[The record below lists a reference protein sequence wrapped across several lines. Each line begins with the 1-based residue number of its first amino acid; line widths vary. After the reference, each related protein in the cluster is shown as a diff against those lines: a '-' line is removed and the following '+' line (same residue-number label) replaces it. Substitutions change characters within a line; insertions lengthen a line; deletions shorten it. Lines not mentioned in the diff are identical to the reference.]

1 MPPQTRTGHPA
12 RARGTRDC
20 PASGLGPRAGPASR
34 GRGCGVLLGG
44 GRPPW
49 LDVAR
54 PCLCHPTSFPPGR
67 GVGSGDPLHTA
78 PCAGSRTPRVQP
90 GAPAHMDP
98 SYQRT
103 HARYGR
109 HRPSDHLGWR
119 QQQARAIHTQ
129 KVWRHVRWTD
139 AQWPKTRIL
148 TSPSSPS
155 AVLPSA
161 PGTPLPGVR
170 GLLPCWA

>member
-1 MPPQTRTGHPA
+1 MPPR
-12 RARGTRDC
+12 RERGT
-20 PASGLGPRAGPASR
+20 PLGHAAPGTAQPQVSAPVRGQPVAG
-34 GRGCGVLLGG
+34 GGVVCCLVV

-54 PCLCHPTSFPPGR
+54 PCLCHPTSFPRGR

-90 GAPAHMDP
+90 GAPAHMYP

-109 HRPSDHLGWR
+109 HRPSDPLGWR
-119 QQQARAIHTQ
+119 QQQARAIHSESLATRSLDRRP
-129 KVWRHVRWTD
+129 V
-139 AQWPKTRIL
+139 AQNQNL

-161 PGTPLPGVR
+161 PGTPLPGAR